1 MSTERK
7 KAELKPITKLEPK
20 QRVKPQ
26 TVPTPKPIVNVV
38 EKQQTI
44 IEEEKPKV
52 KRAENKYVRL
62 ALDASQ
68 EDRAQFSIKVKNG
81 EIRLAY
87 YGTESDKGYHYYLV
101 IKK

>member
-7 KAELKPITKLEPK
+7 KAELKPIIKLEPK
-20 QRVKPQ
+20 QRVKVQ
-26 TVPTPKPIVNVV
+26 TVPTPTPIINVV
-38 EKQQTI
+38 EKPQVI
-44 IEEEKPKV
+44 VEEEKPKV

-62 ALDASQ
+62 ALDTNQ
-68 EDRAQFSIKVKNG
+68 EERAAFSIKVKNG

-87 YGTESDKGYHYYLV
+87 YGTEGDKGYHYYLV

>member
-20 QRVKPQ
+20 QRVKVQ
-26 TVPTPKPIVNVV
+26 TVPTPIINVV
-38 EKQQTI
+38 EKPAPI

-62 ALDASQ
+62 ALDAKQ
-68 EDRAQFSIKVKNG
+68 EERVEFSTKVKNG

-87 YGTESDKGYHYYLV
+87 YATESDKGYHFYLV

>member
-20 QRVKPQ
+20 QRVKAQ
-26 TVPTPKPIVNVV
+26 TVPTQEP
-38 EKQQTI
+38 I
-44 IEEEKPKV
+44 IEEEKPKI

-62 ALDASQ
+62 ALDANQ
-68 EDRAQFSIKVKNG
+68 EERSEFSLKVKNG

-87 YGTESDKGYHYYLV
+87 YATESDKGYHYYLV